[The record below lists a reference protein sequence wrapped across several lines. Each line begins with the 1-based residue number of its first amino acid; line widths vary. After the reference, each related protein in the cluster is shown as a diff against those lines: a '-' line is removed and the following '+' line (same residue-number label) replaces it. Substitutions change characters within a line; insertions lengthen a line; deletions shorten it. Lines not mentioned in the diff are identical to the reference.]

1 MSSVDQQFAAVF
13 GALVPFLLA
22 VSVVAAGIWTAI
34 AWAYGWR
41 YGGTIEHLEAA

>member
-34 AWAYGWR
+34 A
-41 YGGTIEHLEAA
+41 